1 MATTNTATQLHQ
13 RIVVALVRYFEQQG
27 WKVTAAACQGYPDP
41 QKVGRHEPDVVA
53 CDSRRVVVYEE
64 AKTGNGDLDTQHS
77 REQYHDF
84 SSRHM
89 RNTGTPC
96 PFYLCV
102 PARHKPD
109 LERVLTEEG
118 LIHKTNI
125 HIVTSG

>member
-1 MATTNTATQLHQ
+1 MVTANTATQLHQ

-41 QKVGRHEPDVVA
+41 QKVGRHEPDAVA
-53 CDSRRVVVYEE
+53 RDKRRVILYGE

-84 SSRHM
+84 SSRCM
-89 RNTGTPC
+89 REAGISC
-96 PFYLCV
+96 PFYICV
-102 PARHKPD
+102 PARHKTH
-109 LERVLTEEG
+109 LQRVLTEEG

-125 HIVTSG
+125 HIPTHG